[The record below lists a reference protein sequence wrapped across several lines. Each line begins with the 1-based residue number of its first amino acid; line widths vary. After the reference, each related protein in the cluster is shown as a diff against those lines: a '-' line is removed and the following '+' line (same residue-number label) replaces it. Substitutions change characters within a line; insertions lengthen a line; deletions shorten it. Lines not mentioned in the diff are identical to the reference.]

1 MAGPPAAL
9 VPGAVAP
16 VLSSK
21 SFRRKAAPDNFEP
34 LAFGVLA
41 QSNPVRRA
49 CIAVVTHKY
58 MPRVTLLFVL
68 INSIAMGFVDYSD
81 PWANGSAPT
90 NGPTLRVNR
99 AVQMIELVT
108 LAYFML
114 EMAFKCIAH
123 GVLGPRGY
131 VANPWNKLDGLIVA
145 SGIVSL
151 LFSEA
156 KTTITGIRF
165 LRILRPLRTVRSVP
179 SLKVLVNAL
188 LSALPAQLN
197 ISILLAF
204 SYLVFAIIGVQ
215 IWCGE
220 SHFRCRL
227 TPHPIALPF
236 DPSATPSLEAYLN
249 ATYIKLAVKNPSAY
263 ACNRI
268 DVENDNWTTPE
279 ACFWPLNPNDKQYC
293 GSRMCAPGTFCGSN
307 YDTRG
312 HARFHDLYAS
322 NGALVFSI
330 MTEPDFVV
338 ALNFGLTHFDS
349 VGSALIII
357 MQTVTAS
364 GWMLLTENTQ
374 DAYSWIGAGIYFNV
388 VLFVGMCFLLQI
400 NMAIMVSAFEK
411 ACDAQAAQLRLEYV
425 NLLPRH
431 SRSNRRMHAGR
442 TKPTRGSSQS
452 SDGVCG
458 RLVQTLVPL
467 QHRLHQSF
475 RHPRVRSARS
485 RVQAVYNYRGY
496 YMFNMVMTL
505 LNVIALATTH
515 YQMSYSF
522 AFGVELVEFV
532 CLLWFVLDLVL
543 RLLAFGPGPY
553 FKELFNWLD
562 ATSILLGVI
571 DYCVNKPGFID
582 GTISPSSPFTALRA
596 LRVLRLAQ
604 AWGPLRRLLLATTSA
619 MGEIVHFLVFLALF
633 VYIFALMGMDL
644 FATKFYFDGN
654 NRPLP
659 AAKASLLNLHRS
671 NFDTL
676 PNALFTVFQILT
688 YDDWPNVMY
697 DGWLSIGPLAP
708 LYFVSIIVLGVWVVM
723 NMFSAITVS
732 CVMNQVDDDDA
743 HPVKE
748 LRAIYDESHVQQQSH
763 RHLMQMRYVQRSV
776 KRLEPAIQRA
786 NSDRRHVLS
795 VRFPLR
801 STCLQIVSSS
811 FWERATGL
819 VIACATVTTALD
831 TPLLD
836 ASDGLGWVLIT
847 ANRVYAALFAI
858 EMAITLLAIGVV
870 DYIKDPWKA
879 LDGTIVLSSLALWS
893 TSATNVN
900 VGGIRALR
908 TLRALRPLRVISQLP
923 QLKVVVNTLFRCI
936 PEIAKSLLFFVYM
949 LMLFGIACVHFFKGS
964 LNSCSIGPYVYL
976 ENATYK
982 PVPPW
987 FPPTY
992 VGNYSRSD
1000 LERFDVMT
1008 FPRTWRDMDPASQ
1021 AHLEPIWQA
1030 QCHFSHDKAP
1040 TSRDVCLCF
1049 STVVAPSLNMT
1060 WSAPVPQN
1068 FDNLLRAMGSLY
1080 ELTTFEGWTAVA
1092 LASVD
1097 ARGEDMQPI
1106 PHAQPQFAL
1115 FWVIFMIFGA
1125 FFMPNLFIGVLCDS
1139 FIREKYGGFVTDEQI
1154 NWINL
1159 QRRLVAFSPIV
1170 QYPMPRNCF
1179 RRLCYRIAGYR
1190 YFEHVMTG
1198 CILLNMAVMTT
1209 TYFGQPEVL
1218 GDSID
1223 GINNAFAV
1231 LFFTEALTKIAA
1243 IGPHVYFKHGWNR
1256 FDFIIVLTSLVSLL
1270 LPLVTV
1276 KSKLGAGM
1284 ATVLRVFRAG
1294 RALRLIQKA
1303 KLMKSLFDTITVSL
1317 PAVAN
1322 VTALLMLL
1330 YYIFAAVGVQ
1340 LFAKVAYGPIMVNP
1354 HQNFQNFWLALQTL
1368 IGFSTGEN
1376 WNNYLWELYHISP
1389 PSNPECME
1397 PAFNA
1402 SVCGFGD
1409 AIDCVPLDGCGT
1421 WLVIPFFYIFMMVV
1435 GYIGLN
1441 LFSSILVDAV
1451 ADADATTAS
1460 AVEDLPELAR
1470 LWSKYDPG
1478 GVGLLHV
1485 DDLCRVLRS
1494 LPPPLGFH
1502 GLPQYTLLR
1511 VQHVL
1516 GTLGIAIFDSKF
1528 VHFRDVPRALV
1539 IRSMSE
1545 GDPVRFRQMS
1555 LLMDQMG
1562 ITKAFHD
1569 HWARRFKAMHSSIV
1583 KCVDVK
1589 PIAQHVA
1596 ARIILR
1602 WLMHK
1607 VGARRLQRQ
1616 RALSE
1621 LPPPEM
1627 SSSM

>member
-1 MAGPPAAL
+1 
-9 VPGAVAP
+9 
-16 VLSSK
+16 
-21 SFRRKAAPDNFEP
+21 
-34 LAFGVLA
+34 
-41 QSNPVRRA
+41 
-49 CIAVVTHKY
+49 
-58 MPRVTLLFVL
+58 
-68 INSIAMGFVDYSD
+68 
-81 PWANGSAPT
+81 
-90 NGPTLRVNR
+90 
-99 AVQMIELVT
+99 
-108 LAYFML
+108 ML
-114 EMAFKCIAH
+114 ELALKCVAH
-123 GVLGPRGY
+123 GVSGRHGY
-131 VANPWNKLDGLIVA
+131 LANPWNKLDCLIVA
-145 SGIVSL
+145 SGIISL
-151 LFSEA
+151 LFAEV
-156 KTTITGIRF
+156 KTTMTGIRF

-188 LSALPAQLN
+188 LTALPAQCN

-220 SHFRCRL
+220 SHARCRL

-236 DPSATPSLEAYLN
+236 DPSATPSLAAYLN
-249 ATYIKLAVKNPSAY
+249 DTYINLAVKDPAKY
-263 ACNRI
+263 ACPRI
-268 DVENDNWTTPE
+268 DVENDNWTTAE
-279 ACFWPLNPNDKQYC
+279 ACFWPLNYNDKQYC
-293 GSRMCAPGTFCGSN
+293 GSRVCAPGTYCGSN
-307 YDTRG
+307 YDASG
-312 HARFHDLYAS
+312 HARFRDLYAP
-322 NGALVFSI
+322 NGGALLFSI
-330 MTEPDFVV
+330 MTEPDFVY

-357 MQTVTAS
+357 MQIVTAS
-364 GWMLLTENTQ
+364 GWMALTENTQ

-411 ACDAQAAQLRLEYV
+411 ACEAQAAQLRLEKDKADARE
-425 NLLPRH
+425 LSMMR
-431 SRSNRRMHAGR
+431 RRMW
-442 TKPTRGSSQS
+442 
-452 SDGVCG
+452 
-458 RLVQTLVPL
+458 QTLVPL
-467 QHRLHQSF
+467 QHQLHRSF
-475 RHPRVRSARS
+475 RHPRVRSVRS
-485 RVQAVYNYRGY
+485 RVKAIYSHRGY
-496 YMFNMVMTL
+496 YMFNMAVTL
-505 LNVIALATTH
+505 INVVALATTH
-515 YQMSYSF
+515 YQMSYAFS
-522 AFGVELVEFV
+522 FGVELVEFV
-532 CLLWFVLDLVL
+532 CLFWFLLDLVV
-543 RLLAFGPGPY
+543 RLIAFGPGPY

-562 ATSILLGVI
+562 ATSILLGVL

-582 GTISPSSPFTALRA
+582 GTVSPTSPFTALRA

-644 FATKFYFDGN
+644 FATKFYFDAN
-654 NRPLP
+654 NRPL
-659 AAKASLLNLHRS
+659 AAANASLLQLHRS

-688 YDDWPNVMY
+688 YDDWNNVMY
-697 DGWLSIGPLAP
+697 DGWLSTGPLAP
-708 LYFVSIIVLGVWVVM
+708 LYFIAIIVLGVWVVM

-743 HPVKE
+743 TATMARAAGSVKE
-748 LRAIYDESHVQQQSH
+748 LRSIYDKTTVQQQSH

-776 KRLEPAIQRA
+776 RRLEPTVQRA
-786 NSDRRHVLS
+786 NDGHQRVLS
-795 VRFPLR
+795 VHFPLR
-801 STCLQIVSSS
+801 VTCLRIVSSS
-811 FWERATGL
+811 WWERATGL

-831 TPLLD
+831 SPLLD
-836 ASDGLGWVLIT
+836 ASDGLGRFLLT
-847 ANRVYAALFAI
+847 ANRVYATLFAI
-858 EMAITLLAIGVV
+858 EMTITLIAIGVV

-893 TSATNVN
+893 VSATNVN

-976 ENATYK
+976 ENASYT

-987 FPPTY
+987 FPPSY
-992 VGNYSRSD
+992 AGNYSRSD
-1000 LERFDVMT
+1000 LEKLDVMT
-1008 FPRTWRDMDPASQ
+1008 FPRIWRAMDPSSQ
-1021 AHLEPIWQA
+1021 AHLEPIWRD
-1030 QCHFSHDKAP
+1030 QCHFSHDEAP

-1049 STVVAPSLNMT
+1049 STLVAPSLNLT
-1060 WSAPVPQN
+1060 WSSPVPQN
-1068 FDNLLRAMGSLY
+1068 FDNLLRAMGALY

-1097 ARGEDMQPI
+1097 ARGEDMQPV

-1115 FWVIFMIFGA
+1115 FWVFFMIFGA

-1170 QYPMPRNCF
+1170 HYPVPANRL
-1179 RRLCYRIAGYR
+1179 RRLCHRIAGYK

-1198 CILLNMAVMTT
+1198 CILFNMAVMTS
-1209 TYFGQPEVL
+1209 TYFGEPDVL
-1218 GDSID
+1218 GESID
-1223 GINNAFAV
+1223 RINNAFAV
-1231 LFFTEALTKIAA
+1231 LFFVEALTKVAA
-1243 IGPHVYFKHGWNR
+1243 IGPRAYFGHGWNR
-1256 FDFIIVLTSLVSLL
+1256 FDFVIVLTSLVSIL
-1270 LPLVTV
+1270 LPFVTV

-1330 YYIFAAVGVQ
+1330 YYIFAAIGVQ
-1340 LFAKVAYGPIMVNP
+1340 LFAKVAYGPSMVNP
-1354 HQNFQNFWLALQTL
+1354 HQNFQTFWLALQTL

-1376 WNNYLWELYHISP
+1376 WNNYLWELYNIEP
-1389 PSNPECME
+1389 ITNPDCIE

-1402 SVCGFGD
+1402 SFCGFGD
-1409 AIDCVPLDGCGT
+1409 ALNCVPLDGCGT

-1441 LFSSILVDAV
+1441 LFSSIIVDAV

-1478 GVGLLHV
+1478 GVGRLHV

-1494 LPPPLGFH
+1494 LPPPLGFR
-1502 GLPQYTLLR
+1502 GLPQYTTAR
-1511 VQHVL
+1511 IQHVL
-1516 GTLGIAIFDSKF
+1516 GTLGITIYDSKF

-1555 LLMDQMG
+1555 SVMDQMG

-1569 HWARRFKAMHSSIV
+1569 HWAKRFKAMHNSIV
-1583 KCVDVK
+1583 QCTDVK

-1596 ARIILR
+1596 ARVILR
-1602 WLMHK
+1602 WLLRK

-1616 RALSE
+1616 RALD
-1621 LPPPEM
+1621 
-1627 SSSM
+1627 SSVGAPSHSSWLL